1 MRALMM
7 DMPLSISGLLEHA
20 ASVHG
25 DREVV
30 SCPAEEPLHRS
41 SYAEVAH
48 RARRLAMVLGQLGIG
63 EGDRVA
69 TLAWSTHRH
78 LEVFYAV
85 SGMGAICHTI
95 NPRLPA
101 EQIAWMLG
109 HAEDQSI
116 FVDLSFVPV
125 LEAALAGVKSMR
137 PEIVMADRAHMP
149 VAGPDSPVAASRCY
163 EDLLAGAS
171 DEGFSWPPLDETTA
185 AVLCYTSGTTGY
197 PKGVLY
203 SHRSQVLHAFAVAL
217 PDVGGFG
224 EAESVLPAAPM
235 FHVSAWGIP
244 YAAALTGTRLVLPG
258 PRLQPA
264 ALAEV
269 MDSESVTI
277 ALGVPTVWVGL
288 LRWLRASGRR
298 PRTLRRLI
306 IGGAAAAPS
315 LIEAFQQEFGIEV
328 RQAWG
333 MTETSPL
340 GTIAT
345 LKAKHRNSSLDDQL
359 RLQSKQGRPVYGI
372 EIRGVDDTGQP
383 LPWDGRSMGEIEVR
397 GLWVCS
403 GYYQSERSAAHD
415 AEGWAEGW
423 FATGDVGTI
432 DADGFLHISDRKKDL
447 IKCAGEWV
455 SSIEV
460 EALALQ
466 HPDVL
471 QAAAIGVPDEKWG
484 EWSLLFVALQP
495 GSQLR
500 PDEILAIYAGRV
512 AKWAVP
518 HRVIILDALPLGA
531 TGKVQKAR
539 LREMYARSDPAAPLP

>member
-7 DMPLSISGLLEHA
+7 EMPLSISALLEHA
-20 ASVHG
+20 ASAHG
-25 DREVV
+25 DRELV

-48 RARRLAMVLGQLGIG
+48 RARRLAQALRRLGIK

-78 LEVFYAV
+78 LEVFYAS
-85 SGMGAICHTI
+85 SGMGAVCHTI

-101 EQIAWMLG
+101 EQIAWMLD
-109 HAEDQSI
+109 HAEDRVV
-116 FVDLSFVPV
+116 FADLGFVPV
-125 LEAALAGVKSMR
+125 LEAALAEARCVR
-137 PEIVMADRAHMP
+137 PVIVMTDRARMP
-149 VAGPDSPVAASRCY
+149 LAGQGSPIAESRCY
-163 EDLLAGAS
+163 EDLLEEGG
-171 DEGFSWPPLDETTA
+171 EGFVWPRLDENAA
-185 AVLCYTSGTTGY
+185 AVLCYTSGTTGE

-244 YAAALTGTRLVLPG
+244 YAAALTGARLVLPG

-264 ALAEV
+264 PLAELI
-269 MDSESVTI
+269 DSESVTI

-288 LRWLRASGRR
+288 VRWLRASGQR
-298 PRTLRRLI
+298 PRALKRLI
-306 IGGAAAAPS
+306 IGGATAPRA
-315 LIEAFQQEFGIEV
+315 LIEAWQQEFGLEV

-340 GTIAT
+340 GTIGT
-345 LKAKHRNSSLDDQL
+345 LKAKHRTCSADDQL
-359 RLQSKQGRPVYGI
+359 RLQAKQGRPVCGV
-372 EIRGVDDTGQP
+372 EIRVVDDAGHP
-383 LPWDGRSMGEIEVR
+383 LPQDGCSLGEIQVR

-403 GYYQSERSAAHD
+403 GYYQADGSGVHDSGAHD
-415 AEGWAEGW
+415 AEGWVGGW

-432 DADGFLHISDRKKDL
+432 DADGYLHVSDRKKDL

-455 SSIEV
+455 SSVEIET
-460 EALALQ
+460 LALQ

-484 EWSLLFVALQP
+484 ERPLLFVALQP
-495 GSQLR
+495 ESHVR
-500 PDEILAIYAGRV
+500 PDEILSLYAGRV

-518 HRVIILDALPLGA
+518 RRVIVLEALPLGA
-531 TGKVQKAR
+531 TGKVQKTR
-539 LREMYARSDPAAPLP
+539 LREGLSP